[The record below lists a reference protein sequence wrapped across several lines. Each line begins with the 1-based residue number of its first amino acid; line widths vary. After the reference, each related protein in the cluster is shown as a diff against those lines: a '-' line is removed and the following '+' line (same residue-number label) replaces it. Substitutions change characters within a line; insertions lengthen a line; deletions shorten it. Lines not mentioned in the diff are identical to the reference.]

1 MGRKKIILSYDY
13 ELFFGDKSGTVL
25 KSIIQPTYK
34 LLDAIESVGLKG
46 SFFVDWQML
55 KNLKEA
61 NTERTLSDLRMIVDQ
76 IHDIIRRG
84 HRIELHMHPHW
95 VNAKYNGDG
104 TWDFSDFSHY
114 MLSTFSVEDI
124 TSMFVEGCNLLN
136 SIAREVEPA
145 YSIVAFRAGGCAVQ
159 PFSMLKDAFKAS
171 GIKIDSS
178 TSFGAFNL
186 KEDQKYDFRKMPKK
200 AVYRF
205 SEDVTI
211 EDEKGEFIEVPISSY
226 KQNFLLKM
234 IRKMKEKKGVLERTT
249 DGVHTR
255 SNDPLKIKNNPSLME
270 RLFNS
275 YPTMFSHSQFPAINV
290 FMASL
295 LNRDEVICVIDHP
308 KDFSKETVRGIKAMG
323 NVGTACTYMDI
334 YKELAEKI

>member
-1 MGRKKIILSYDY
+1 
-13 ELFFGDKSGTVL
+13 
-25 KSIIQPTYK
+25 
-34 LLDAIESVGLKG
+34 
-46 SFFVDWQML
+46 
-55 KNLKEA
+55 
-61 NTERTLSDLRMIVDQ
+61 
-76 IHDIIRRG
+76 
-84 HRIELHMHPHW
+84 
-95 VNAKYNGDG
+95 
-104 TWDFSDFSHY
+104 
-114 MLSTFSVEDI
+114 
-124 TSMFVEGCNLLN
+124 
-136 SIAREVEPA
+136 
-145 YSIVAFRAGGCAVQ
+145 
-159 PFSMLKDAFKAS
+159 
-171 GIKIDSS
+171 
-178 TSFGAFNL
+178 
-186 KEDQKYDFRKMPKK
+186 MPKK

>member
-1 MGRKKIILSYDY
+1 MGCTA
-13 ELFFGDKSGTVL
+13 FF
-25 KSIIQPTYK
+25 Y
-34 LLDAIESVGLKG
+34 
-46 SFFVDWQML
+46 
-55 KNLKEA
+55 
-61 NTERTLSDLRMIVDQ
+61 
-76 IHDIIRRG
+76 
-84 HRIELHMHPHW
+84 
-95 VNAKYNGDG
+95 
-104 TWDFSDFSHY
+104 
-114 MLSTFSVEDI
+114 
-124 TSMFVEGCNLLN
+124 
-136 SIAREVEPA
+136 
-145 YSIVAFRAGGCAVQ
+145 
-159 PFSMLKDAFKAS
+159 AFKAS

-270 RLFNS
+270 RLIWFMTI
-275 YPTMFSHSQFPAINV
+275 PTILIS
-290 FMASL
+290 SL
-295 LNRDEVICVIDHP
+295 QQQTTTTAHRITTTQRLNTLLRLKVIPSPGPVQIVAQNL
-308 KDFSKETVRGIKAMG
+308 S
-323 NVGTACTYMDI
+323 
-334 YKELAEKI
+334 